1 MDKLRLIMDC
11 DCTIGV
17 PGCDVDDGLALLYV
31 LGCPEAELLG
41 VTCSFG
47 NNTQDTVYRNT
58 KRLLKEW
65 GREDIPVLRG
75 ADSPKERRSEAAEFM
90 SAAARELGGGL
101 NLLVTGCT
109 SNLAGAEQY
118 DGGFFGN
125 IAEISLMGGITGP
138 LMVGGK
144 PMAELNLSADSMAS
158 LNLFQKAKSIRIATA
173 QNCLRSYFT
182 RNICE
187 GLLYEKND
195 AISRFLLNEL
205 EYWFDLSQREWNLDG
220 MVNWDV
226 MAAAQL
232 IHPEYFDMKQCVITP
247 TEESLKTGLL
257 LGGGKPRQSLLPEI
271 ADGEKYVKHIYD
283 TYFNARVLKN
293 P

>member
-11 DCTIGV
+11 DCTMGV

-75 ADSPKERRSEAAEFM
+75 ADSPKERRSEEAEFM
-90 SAAARELGGGL
+90 SAAAR
-101 NLLVTGCT
+101 
-109 SNLAGAEQY
+109 
-118 DGGFFGN
+118 
-125 IAEISLMGGITGP
+125 
-138 LMVGGK
+138 K
-144 PMAELNLSADSMAS
+144 
-158 LNLFQKAKSIRIATA
+158 
-173 QNCLRSYFT
+173 
-182 RNICE
+182 
-187 GLLYEKND
+187 
-195 AISRFLLNEL
+195 
-205 EYWFDLSQREWNLDG
+205 LD
-220 MVNWDV
+220 
-226 MAAAQL
+226 
-232 IHPEYFDMKQCVITP
+232 
-247 TEESLKTGLL
+247 
-257 LGGGKPRQSLLPEI
+257 GGKPRQSLLPEI

-283 TYFNARVLKN
+283 TYFNARVLEN